1 MSASLPMPGGPWQD
15 LFRQALTL
23 IDEIRT
29 HGTANPF
36 WTFGG
41 GTVLMLRYGH
51 RMSRDIDIFV
61 PNPQYLG
68 YVNPRINEAASEV
81 TTDYEEHAEFVKLV
95 LPDGEIDFVVS
106 QNLTVPG
113 YDDWILMGTPV
124 KVETAA
130 EIVAKK
136 MWHRGDRATARDL
149 FDLSLVIER
158 EPDALKAA
166 GKFLIRHR
174 DAFLRLLEERRDFIN
189 PRFDDIDTLSYTPSF
204 DYCAGLAR
212 EFLSQ
217 IRADVD
223 TSNPMHRLSQDLEG
237 H

>member
-1 MSASLPMPGGPWQD
+1 MSAPSSLPDGAWRD
-15 LFRQALTL
+15 LFRHALTL

-41 GTVLMLRYGH
+41 GTVLMLRYSH

-81 TTDYEEHAEFVKLV
+81 TTDYEEHAEFVKLL
-95 LPDGEIDFVVS
+95 LPGGEIDFVVS
-106 QNLTVPG
+106 QNLTTPG
-113 YDDWILMGTPV
+113 YDDWTLMDVPV
-124 KVETAA
+124 KVETAT

-136 MWHRGDRATARDL
+136 MWHRGDRPTARDL

-158 EPDALKAA
+158 EPDNLKSA
-166 GKFLIRHR
+166 GKYLIRHR
-174 DAFLRLLEERRDFIN
+174 ETFLRLLDERRDFLKS
-189 PRFDDIDTLSYTPSF
+189 RFNDIDTLGYTPSY
-204 DYCAGLAR
+204 DYCVELAK
-212 EFLSQ
+212 EFLVQ
-217 IRADVD
+217 IRA
-223 TSNPMHRLSQDLEG
+223 G